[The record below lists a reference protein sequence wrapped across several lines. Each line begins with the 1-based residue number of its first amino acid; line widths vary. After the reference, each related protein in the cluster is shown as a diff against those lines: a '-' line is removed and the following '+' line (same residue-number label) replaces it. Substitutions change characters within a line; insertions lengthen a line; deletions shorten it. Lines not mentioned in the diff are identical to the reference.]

1 MENLL
6 KTTNKKHHSG
16 EVKFPHFASNENIC
30 PVYCLTKYLDAKTPR
45 RDKYYF
51 TVYNHIKTVQTNI
64 KTLWPGLMD
73 KNNNCSG
80 WY

>member
-51 TVYNHIKTVQTNI
+51 TVYYHIKTVQTNI
-64 KTLWPGLMD
+64 ERHCGLMD